1 MGKRDRRNSLKM
13 SRLKAKEKKKI
24 RERKPRAVRAEAA
37 LAGRKPKASL
47 VAAPPPA
54 AAESAS

>member
-24 RERKPRAVRAEAA
+24 REKRPQSARTPV
-37 LAGRKPKASL
+37 
-47 VAAPPPA
+47 APPPA
-54 AAESAS
+54 KRAAKAAPAPAEGAS